1 MPIRVHF
8 GSEALYGFLLTLTR
22 TGSAFSLLPLPAFR
36 DVALPFRVALILSV
50 TFALMPVWPA
60 VHFDAPSGATFLL
73 AILAETGFGL
83 LLALAISFLNGTL
96 QFAAQLISM
105 QAGFSFAST
114 VDPTSQAD
122 STVFQVLAQLFSGLL
137 FFGLGV
143 DRRLIALLAHSFSV
157 FSPGTTALNE
167 ASLRSI
173 ISIGAT
179 MFATGLR
186 LGLPV
191 AALLLIV
198 EFALGVLGRL
208 HAQLHLI
215 TLSFPIKTALSFA
228 FVAAI
233 LVRWPTLYQQTA
245 ARIFDSLS
253 QALP

>member
-22 TGSAFSLLPLPAFR
+22 TSSALSLLPLPAFR
-36 DVALPFRVALILSV
+36 DAALPLRVALVLSV
-50 TFALMPVWPA
+50 TFALMPVWP
-60 VHFDAPSGATFLL
+60 VVQFDPASGGTFLL
-73 AILAETGFGL
+73 AVLAETGFGL
-83 LLALAISFLNGTL
+83 LLALAISFLNATL
-96 QFAAQLISM
+96 QFAAQVISM

-114 VDPTSQAD
+114 FDPTSQAD

-157 FSPGTTALNE
+157 FSPDKTVLNE
-167 ASLRSI
+167 TSLRSI
-173 ISIGAT
+173 ISIGGM

-191 AALLLIV
+191 VALLLIV

-208 HAQLHLI
+208 HGQLHLI
-215 TLSFPIKTALSFA
+215 SLSFPIKTALSFA

-245 ARIFDSLS
+245 ARIFDSLTK
-253 QALP
+253 ALP